1 MQADY
6 VLGRRQDKPLKICC
20 LNGHLKNKREGSI
33 SLSFHVVEK
42 DDVNGRKAT
51 LQVRG

>member
-20 LNGHLKNKREGSI
+20 LNGHLKNKREETFPSRFCSG
-33 SLSFHVVEK
+33 LTYLENF
-42 DDVNGRKAT
+42 RKM
-51 LQVRG
+51 